1 MTRQKTDSERL
12 EAVKEMLNRRNERI
26 TEKFLR
32 QINEV
37 CDEGFLS
44 GLNAFDI
51 LFNEFIRFGKTMQEI
66 KSIKE
71 QIQNKG
77 IDEVIKQDI
86 LDLPTYID
94 AEYIEMIESDLYNFR
109 KVINS
114 VSWYLPQ
121 KQALDLIDFNFK
133 D

>member
-26 TEKFLR
+26 TEKFLK

-66 KSIKE
+66 KAIKE
-71 QIQNKG
+71 RMQKEG
-77 IDEVIKQDI
+77 VDEVKQDI
-86 LDLPTYID
+86 MDLPTYID
-94 AEYIEMIESDLYNFR
+94 TEYIEMIESDLYYFR
-109 KVINS
+109 KIINS
-114 VSWYLPQ
+114 VAWYLPQ

>member
-12 EAVKEMLNRRNERI
+12 EAVKEMLNSRNERI
-26 TEKFLR
+26 TEKFLK
-32 QINEV
+32 QIGEV

-51 LFNEFIRFGKTMQEI
+51 LFNEFVRFGKTMQEI
-66 KSIKE
+66 KAIKE
-71 QIQNKG
+71 RIHKEG
-77 IDEVIKQDI
+77 IDEVKQDI

-94 AEYIEMIESDLYNFR
+94 TEYIEMIESDLYNFR

-114 VSWYLPQ
+114 VAWYLPQ